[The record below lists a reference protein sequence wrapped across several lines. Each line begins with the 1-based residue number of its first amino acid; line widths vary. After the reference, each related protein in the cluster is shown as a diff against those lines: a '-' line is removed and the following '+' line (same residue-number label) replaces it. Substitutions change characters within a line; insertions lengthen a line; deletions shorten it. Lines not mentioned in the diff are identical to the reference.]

1 MSLPSNELVWS
12 IVRDTSCHVLRRKQ
26 SGRSGMGKRGAEF
39 TTEPNNLTATNAW
52 KFSGLANEKVLGLS
66 SAGESGVVLT
76 TSVPKSAGKPAT
88 ALKKVTLTKR
98 FRQVAKTIKKHTSDV
113 FYRPDLQKAALA
125 KWSLI
130 HASQKKM
137 KKKA

>member
-1 MSLPSNELVWS
+1 MTGTHALLVLPF
-12 IVRDTSCHVLRRKQ
+12 C
-26 SGRSGMGKRGAEF
+26 A
-39 TTEPNNLTATNAW
+39 
-52 KFSGLANEKVLGLS
+52 LAQ
-66 SAGESGVVLT
+66 
-76 TSVPKSAGKPAT
+76 PAT